1 MRSWNTAR
9 AASPAPADARRK
21 IRSCSSCARKPPRPS
36 PDARLRFRVV
46 DAGSTQDAPA
56 VRLSPRADGTFVS
69 VDVKHN
75 GWPGE
80 EPKETDLALILQIEN
95 PGAPDE
101 NRVLS
106 SDRLPF
112 KAYSGVTIH
121 SSELSP
127 AANGVPLFREKH
139 RIPGEPFICVKLFP
153 SWRRPCVPVIR
164 RPSVQK
170 NDASRQDLVRPHRQ

>member
-1 MRSWNTAR
+1 MKR
-9 AASPAPADARRK
+9 DERRD
-21 IRSCSSCARKPPRPS
+21 SRPS
-36 PDARLRFRVV
+36 PSATKRRPMRKSLR
-46 DAGSTQDAPA
+46 PP
-56 VRLSPRADGTFVS
+56 SPMLTVTFVS

-75 GWPGE
+75 GWPGQ

-127 AANGVPLFREKH
+127 AANGAPLFRGAVSVSDHVNLHVRLFVERGNAVGPILGAALNTVIGELGR
-139 RIPGEPFICVKLFP
+139 RIPLLPEPIK
-153 SWRRPCVPVIR
+153 
-164 RPSVQK
+164 
-170 NDASRQDLVRPHRQ
+170 DALHIQIGKTIATELARAN